1 MPSAATARI
10 DTRLIQVYS
19 IYNIIIYKENPS

>member
-19 IYNIIIYKENPS
+19 IYNTIYKENPS